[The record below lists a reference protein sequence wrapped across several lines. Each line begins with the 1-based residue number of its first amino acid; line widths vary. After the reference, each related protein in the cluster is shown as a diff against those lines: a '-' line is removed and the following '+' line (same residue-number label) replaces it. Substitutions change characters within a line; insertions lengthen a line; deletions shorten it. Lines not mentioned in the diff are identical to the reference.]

1 MSLTKVSFAM
11 ISGGSVSVFD
21 FMTQA
26 ERNGCVDASVDV
38 TAACNAAINYG
49 IANGANVFFP
59 YGEYFVTQLT
69 VASTAYQFNIDCAGA
84 IFYGRSTTPVNGIFD
99 IVNCVDFSMTGSY
112 RFQVEQPA
120 NYASALRIRAQAG
133 TSQAAKWLSFTTMT
147 FLYCP
152 VAIYIG
158 DKTLSYAVS
167 EINFF
172 AMKFR
177 FCPIPVRLGG
187 TQTGA
192 SFVGCDLTAEHIPP
206 QTYLDATYPEHSVWM
221 EGGFIKVVGG
231 SLVTDITDDPQILL
245 NPSNDADGNNY
256 PTFIATGV
264 HIESNLAQLAFISNP
279 LALATPNS
287 TSACLIL
294 NSCTG
299 FAGTDTAQDYIA
311 CIDSTYAGLI
321 SVTDCNFY
329 AAIPRTA
336 FNIASASSLIK
347 VKVDKVSFGTNFKD
361 YLNGIS
367 TIVVTKDNTYPI
379 RNIGYDVN
387 NVTSSSSIYTQLV
400 TGSRGSLVVVQGD
413 DGVSYFVELVAFG
426 NSGSAVVV
434 GGGTVFGPNVART
447 YSVVGDTLKLTM
459 ASSSFT
465 IRVAPFE
472 FT

>member
-1 MSLTKVSFAM
+1 
-11 ISGGSVSVFD
+11 
-21 FMTQA
+21 
-26 ERNGCVDASVDV
+26 
-38 TAACNAAINYG
+38 
-49 IANGANVFFP
+49 
-59 YGEYFVTQLT
+59 
-69 VASTAYQFNIDCAGA
+69 
-84 IFYGRSTTPVNGIFD
+84 
-99 IVNCVDFSMTGSY
+99 
-112 RFQVEQPA
+112 
-120 NYASALRIRAQAG
+120 
-133 TSQAAKWLSFTTMT
+133 
-147 FLYCP
+147 
-152 VAIYIG
+152 
-158 DKTLSYAVS
+158 
-167 EINFF
+167 
-172 AMKFR
+172 
-177 FCPIPVRLGG
+177 
-187 TQTGA
+187 
-192 SFVGCDLTAEHIPP
+192 
-206 QTYLDATYPEHSVWM
+206 M

-336 FNIASASSLIK
+336 FNISSASSLIK